1 MLLQLNLQDY
11 LNKATRGE
19 LDLPPV
25 SLKQFTQDCEEAVSR
40 QLRRENKPYR
50 LRMSGLG
57 RPLCQQLV
65 ERGGVREEMDYNGV
79 LRFLF
84 GDIVEALTMLL
95 LREIGAKIV
104 SFQESVELEI
114 AGKKIQGTL
123 DLILEDELG
132 QKKVW
137 DIKSASEWAFN
148 YKYSGGYD
156 KLKEDDPFGYLM
168 QGYLYSEATGL
179 PFGGWIVVNKSS
191 GQVLVVEVPDWKQE
205 DKKEY
210 LKDAERRV
218 RILTD
223 PDSKVVKLDTEFE
236 TYRANGEVIRTGNK
250 TLAKQ
255 CSMCGYRSHC
265 WPDAV
270 LHDKVTSK
278 AKNPP
283 QVWYSTL
290 KKKAL

>member
-1 MLLQLNLQDY
+1 MLLQLNLQEY

-25 SLKQFTQDCEEAVSR
+25 SLQQFTKDCEEAVSR
-40 QLRRENKPYR
+40 QLRREKGEYR

-65 ERGGVREEMDYNGV
+65 ERSGMREEMDYNGV

-84 GDIVEALTMLL
+84 GDIVEALMMLL
-95 LREIGAKIV
+95 LREVGAKIV

-114 AGKKIQGTL
+114 AGQQIRGTL
-123 DLILEDELG
+123 DLVLEDELG

-156 KLKEDDPFGYLM
+156 KLKEDDPFGYVM
-168 QGYLYSEATGL
+168 QGYLYAEATGL

-191 GQVLVVEVPDWKQE
+191 GQVLIVEAPDWQE
-205 DKKEY
+205 EDRKAY
-210 LKDAERRV
+210 LKDAEQRV

-223 PDSKVVKLDTEFE
+223 PKSEVVKFDAEVE
-236 TYRANGEVIRTGNK
+236 TYRADGEIVKTGNK
-250 TLAKQ
+250 TLPKQ
-255 CSMCGYRSHC
+255 CGMCGYRSHC
-265 WPDAV
+265 WPDAI

-283 QVWYSTL
+283 QVWYSDL